1 MVDDCLQELFIA
13 TIPFAESLALS
24 GYAHVA
30 DYEFANQWFEIL
42 DYELKFKTT
51 HNIF

>member
-1 MVDDCLQELFIA
+1 MIA
-13 TIPFAESLALS
+13 YKSYSSPSSHIWRGSLVIN
-24 GYAHVA
+24 GYALVA